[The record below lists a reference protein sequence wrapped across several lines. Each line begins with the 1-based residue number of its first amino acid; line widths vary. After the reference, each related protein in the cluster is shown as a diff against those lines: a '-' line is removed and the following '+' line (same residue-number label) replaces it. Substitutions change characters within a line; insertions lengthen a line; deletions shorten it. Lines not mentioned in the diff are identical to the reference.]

1 MSLLDI
7 DTADIGPV
15 HIDPDWITQSLAEH
29 EHGLESDVWRA
40 VDSLDAVATLRLV
53 DTLDEL
59 LVLEQILA
67 DSLPPLPPDT
77 AQLHPLLSTP
87 FRFTAPYPSRFR
99 PAQTPGI
106 WYGADSPEA
115 ACAEVGYWRWRFLMD
130 SEGLQ
135 QCALVGTYILFHA
148 VVAGHCL
155 NLESPPWSD
164 LAAQWSHP
172 SDIGTCQ
179 ALATMALA
187 PATPTQWIRY
197 PSARSPGAYCA
208 AVFDPQ
214 ALAMVEPH
222 AQETWVIK
230 ISAQR
235 LVFSHAQQRLAVET
249 DGWV

>member
-1 MSLLDI
+1 MSLI
-7 DTADIGPV
+7 D
-15 HIDPDWITQSLAEH
+15 IDPDWITQSLAEY
-29 EHGLESDVWRA
+29 EHGLESNVWRA

-77 AQLHPLLSTP
+77 AHLYPLLYTP
-87 FRFTAPYPSRFR
+87 FRFTAPTPSRFR

-115 ACAEVGYWRWRFLMD
+115 ACAEVGYWHWRFLMD

-135 QCALVGTYILFHA
+135 QSALLGTYTLFHA

-155 NLESPPWSD
+155 NLDSPPWNAV
-164 LAAQWSHP
+164 AAQWSHP
-172 SDIGTCQ
+172 TDIRACQ
-179 ALATMALA
+179 ALTTLA
-187 PATPTQWIRY
+187 QAHATPVQWIRY
-197 PSARSPGAYCA
+197 ASARSPDSYCA

-214 ALAMVEPH
+214 ALTMVEPH
-222 AQETWVIK
+222 AQETWAIK

-235 LVFSHAQQRLAVET
+235 LIFSHANERMAVET
-249 DGWV
+249 DGWM

>member
-1 MSLLDI
+1 MSQVDI
-7 DTADIGPV
+7 DP
-15 HIDPDWITQSLAEH
+15 HWITQSLAEH

-40 VDSLDAVATLRLV
+40 VDTLDAVATLRLV

-77 AQLHPLLSTP
+77 AHLHPLLSTP
-87 FRFTAPYPSRFR
+87 FRFNAPHPSRFR
-99 PAQTPGI
+99 PGQAPGI

-115 ACAEVGYWRWRFLMD
+115 ACAEVGYWRWRFLLD

-135 QCALVGTYILFHA
+135 QCELVTTHALFHA
-148 VVAGHCL
+148 VVSGHCL
-155 NLESPPWSD
+155 NLDSPPWSD

-172 SDIGTCQ
+172 TDSRACHTLA
-179 ALATMALA
+179 ALGLA
-187 PATPTQWIRY
+187 AAQPVQWIRY

-214 ALAMVEPH
+214 ALTVVEPH
-222 AQETWVIK
+222 AQETWAIK
-230 ISAQR
+230 VSPQR
-235 LVFSHAQQRLAVET
+235 ILFSHAQERLSVAT
-249 DGWV
+249 ADWL